1 MNISPKVAGLGAA
14 IFASVLAVA
23 TANASITHQEL
34 VALTGAANSP
44 AVTLPDVT
52 VSPAPQFRWQYDQN
66 MPGPR
71 ASSEH
76 RNPAS
81 HYQVPPGYDRM
92 VAMHPYTSG
101 YGVCTEGASPS
112 QGCHHPTGTPIPPSH
127 YERMPF
133 MQ

>member
-1 MNISPKVAGLGAA
+1 MNIFSPKVAGLGAA
-14 IFASVLAVA
+14 LFASVLAIA
-23 TANASITHQEL
+23 TANASVTHREL
-34 VALTGAANSP
+34 VALTGEANS
-44 AVTLPDVT
+44 ASATLPDVT
-52 VSPAPQFRWQYDQN
+52 INRTAPFASLYDTGHSPK
-66 MPGPR
+66 

-76 RNPAS
+76 YIPGS
-81 HYQVPPGYDRM
+81 HYTVPPGYDAM

-101 YGVCTEGASPS
+101 YGVCTEGASPA